1 MSYVNLLTDG
11 KISIAVKSVTEAKI
25 ALKELKIKKK
35 ELQVQKKEISEQIRC
50 IRASYTDTNL
60 RRGSKMR
67 GGGFL
72 GKVVREFQTA
82 SRDAARHNLASNI
95 APYEERKRWIESAL
109 ISINKGV
116 LIIEDFILQN
126 S

>member
-1 MSYVNLLTDG
+1 MLTDG
-11 KISIAVKSVTEAKI
+11 KISIAVKSVAEAKI

-67 GGGFL
+67 GGGWV
-72 GKVVREFQTA
+72 GKLVRTWQTA
-82 SRDAARHNLASNI
+82 ERDSARHNLANNI
-95 APYEERKRWIESAL
+95 APYEEKKRWIESAL
-109 ISINKGV
+109 ISIDKGV
-116 LIIEDFILQN
+116 LVIENFILQH

>member
-1 MSYVNLLTDG
+1 MSYVKLLADG
-11 KISIAVKSVTEAKI
+11 KISIAAKSVGEAKI

-60 RRGSKMR
+60 RRGSKMH
-67 GGGFL
+67 GGGWL
-72 GKVVREFQTA
+72 GKVVRAVQTA
-82 SRDAARHNLASNI
+82 ERDNARHNLASNI
-95 APYEERKRWIESAL
+95 APYEEKKRWIESAL
-109 ISINKGV
+109 ISIDKGILV
-116 LIIEDFILQN
+116 VEDFILQH